1 MPVQLRRALLL
12 FAVVLGLAAIAT
24 SFSRPAKRDGG
35 APDRSQAQ
43 SGTPGANAAKPA
55 QISFST
61 TAKPR
66 TQLLTA
72 DSAATV
78 TVEVARPGQVELAGL
93 GQTAGAEPLTPALFE
108 VLESQPGRYKVRF
121 TPATDTEAR
130 TLGVLQI
137 VR

>member
-1 MPVQLRRALLL
+1 MQLRRALLL
-12 FAVVLGLAAIAT
+12 FAVVLGLAAVAT
-24 SFSRPAKRDGG
+24 SFSRPAKHDG
-35 APDRSQAQ
+35 APGRSPARE
-43 SGTPGANAAKPA
+43 STPPASAVAPA

-66 TQLLTA
+66 TQLLA
-72 DSAATV
+72 ANSAATV

-93 GQTAGAEPLTPALFE
+93 GQTAAAEPPTPARFE
-108 VLESQPGRYKVRF
+108 VLESQAGRYKVRF

-130 TLGVLQI
+130 TLGTLLI